1 MKICYWVATF
11 LILSTIVFPQS
22 IFCSE
27 DQEINILLAQLSHS
41 NEDTIKVDILIKLAD
56 KTSWSN
62 IKSSEEY
69 ATQALDISQRINY
82 IKGLAYSKYQLA
94 IIFDDY
100 EIELSENLVL
110 QALDHARAIND
121 SILIARIFNVFGN
134 LKLRLKHYKDALKY
148 YNKSLDIYLR
158 YDQDSL
164 ASAIYSNLAVLHSK
178 LNRDSLSIDY
188 YLKAIEVNKKTN
200 NYLWLSINYMNMGS
214 DLIEYGKLKEGFNLL
229 LQSKEIADE
238 HSFNRLYPWMYNGL
252 SRYYL
257 KKENY
262 KESIEY
268 AKKALVVS
276 RDQANR
282 LEELNALTNLK
293 NIYFQNSELNL
304 AFQYFEQIIIVT
316 DSINKHSRLK
326 ELDLLEIRY
335 RYEKERKDQELET
348 ALLEANYYK
357 RELIYLLII
366 LGSIF
371 VILTFIFLHYMQ
383 RNRSRRKS
391 LEQKT
396 TILEKDKLAKD
407 LEFKKKELTTNVIY
421 LLKKNE
427 FISEISNKLKNVNL
441 ESSETG
447 NNTIERII
455 LELDK
460 SILDNNWEEF
470 EVRFQEVHVG
480 FYNKLNRQFPALTP
494 NELRLSAFLR
504 LNMTSKEIADIT
516 YQSGESIKTARY
528 RLRKKFDLDRGEN
541 LIAFLTKY

>member
-1 MKICYWVATF
+1 MKICNWIAAF
-11 LILSTIVFPQS
+11 LFLSISILTQP
-22 IFCSE
+22 IFCAE
-27 DQEINILLAQLSHS
+27 DQEIDTLLAQLSNS
-41 NEDTIKVDILIKLAD
+41 KEDTLKVNILIKLAD

-62 IKSSEEY
+62 IKSSQEY
-69 ATQALDISQRINY
+69 ARQALDISQRINY
-82 IKGLAYSKYQLA
+82 RKGLAYSKFQLA

-100 EIELSENLVL
+100 EIDLSENLVL
-110 QALDHARAIND
+110 QALDHAQEIND
-121 SILIARIFNVFGN
+121 SILIARVYNILGN
-134 LKLRLKHYKDALKY
+134 LKLRLNHTDDALRY
-148 YNKSLDIYLR
+148 YNKSLDIYLMNK
-158 YDQDSL
+158 QDSS
-164 ASAIYSNLAVLHSK
+164 AAAIYGNLGVLHSN
-178 LNRDSLSIDY
+178 LSNDSLSIVY
-188 YLKAIEVNKKTN
+188 YLKAIEINKKTK
-200 NYLWLSINYMNMGS
+200 NYLWLSIIYMNMGY
-214 DLIEYGKLKEGFNLL
+214 DFIESGKLKEGFDLL
-229 LQSKEIADE
+229 KQSQKMADE
-238 HSFNRLYPWMYNGL
+238 YSINRLYPWIYNNL
-252 SRYYL
+252 SRYFL
-257 KKENY
+257 VIENC
-262 KESIEY
+262 KVSIEY
-268 AKKALVVS
+268 ANKALIAS

-282 LEELNALTNLK
+282 LEELHALTNLK
-293 NIYFQNSELNL
+293 NAYFQNSELKN
-304 AFQYFEQIIIVT
+304 AYEYFEKIIIVI
-316 DSINKHSRLK
+316 DSINKHNRLK

-348 ALLEANYYK
+348 AILEANYHEK
-357 RELIYLLII
+357 ELIYVLII

-371 VILTFIFLHYMQ
+371 VIFTFIFLHYMQ

-447 NNTIERII
+447 SNTIERII

-460 SILDNNWEEF
+460 SISDNNWEEF

-516 YQSGESIKTARY
+516 YQSRESIKTARY
-528 RLRKKFDLDRGEN
+528 RLRKKLDLTRGEN
-541 LIAFLTKY
+541 LVTFLTKY